1 MKRTSAL
8 FILLISL
15 YFTIPLFAQ
24 QNYLKRDGSR
34 IVDAQGN
41 NFLLR
46 GIGLGN
52 YMVWEPYMWSINN
65 VVTGSN
71 NTMHAMLT
79 RMGKV
84 LNSDDLSYF
93 VDQYMANYI
102 TKRDVDSL
110 KAWGFNS
117 IRLPMH
123 YDLFIGKSASDNSY
137 VEKGFAMAEQLR
149 QWCEANQMYLILD
162 LHAAPGG
169 QGNDHAISDS
179 DNPALWTG
187 DAFGTAGQYQIK
199 TLMFWKEVARRFADK
214 EWIGGYDLLNETN
227 YSNPTLLS
235 LFKMITAQIRQ
246 YDTKHLIFLEGNWFA
261 NDFSTISPD
270 KWGTDWDA
278 NTALSCHR
286 YWSGHVSYPG
296 QDLRTS
302 YNVPLWLGESGE
314 NSNQWFYNEI
324 KYAEAANVGWA
335 WWSYKKIE
343 NISGLLSI
351 KSDANFT
358 KISNYLNYETGLD
371 VNDKAGNFTLFKNF
385 LENVKIENCKINRDV
400 IFSMIGQQADATA
413 TRPYGANKVPGVI
426 PANEYDMGLHGYAYY
441 ENSSS
446 QVIER
451 TSQSD
456 GAYNQ
461 GWVGRN
467 DAVDFNPTTGPTDP
481 KSNGYNIGWANAG
494 EWLKYSVNVASSGTY
509 RVYIRVACAGSA
521 TLSIRNK
528 DGIPLLTKTVPSTS
542 DWQLWTKVDM
552 GTVTLNK
559 GWNTLRLHF
568 DTGNI
573 NVNYLEFQVEGTTA
587 VADHVIS
594 DCNLTVNGDKL
605 TVNTDKDVDSIT
617 IYDAS
622 GRKVRQIHADRHA
635 DISTLVSGVYL
646 VVVSSVGAG
655 VQRLKFVKD
664 RS

>member
-15 YFTIPLFAQ
+15 FFTTTLFAQ
-24 QNYLKRDGSR
+24 KNYLKRDGSR

-52 YMVWEPYMWSINN
+52 YMVWEPYMWSVNN

-71 NTMHAMLT
+71 NTMHAILT

-84 LNSDDLSYF
+84 LNADDMSYF

-137 VEKGFAMAEQLR
+137 VEKGFAMVEQLR

-187 DAFGTAGQYQIK
+187 DAYGTAGQYQIK

-227 YSNPTLLS
+227 YNSPTLLS

-296 QDLRTS
+296 QDLRAS

-371 VNDKAGNFTLFKNF
+371 VNDKAGNFTIFKNF
-385 LENVKIENCKINRDV
+385 LENV
-400 IFSMIGQQADATA
+400 
-413 TRPYGANKVPGVI
+413 
-426 PANEYDMGLHGYAYY
+426 
-441 ENSSS
+441 
-446 QVIER
+446 
-451 TSQSD
+451 
-456 GAYNQ
+456 
-461 GWVGRN
+461 
-467 DAVDFNPTTGPTDP
+467 
-481 KSNGYNIGWANAG
+481 
-494 EWLKYSVNVASSGTY
+494 
-509 RVYIRVACAGSA
+509 
-521 TLSIRNK
+521 
-528 DGIPLLTKTVPSTS
+528 
-542 DWQLWTKVDM
+542 
-552 GTVTLNK
+552 
-559 GWNTLRLHF
+559 
-568 DTGNI
+568 
-573 NVNYLEFQVEGTTA
+573 
-587 VADHVIS
+587 
-594 DCNLTVNGDKL
+594 
-605 TVNTDKDVDSIT
+605 
-617 IYDAS
+617 
-622 GRKVRQIHADRHA
+622 
-635 DISTLVSGVYL
+635 
-646 VVVSSVGAG
+646 
-655 VQRLKFVKD
+655 
-664 RS
+664 